1 MIRIIAMSNVLL
13 LISDEHNPFYSSVYG
28 HPAMLTPNME
38 ALASQGTTYTAYC
51 PSPLCMPCRSAFLS
65 GRRVH
70 QIQTYSNC
78 AVNVDRMI
86 PSYGKVL
93 SDQGIH
99 AVTAGKSHVYRPTED
114 LGFTETLAAGEFNA
128 IGDTENRRNPLK
140 IRDNAANRANG
151 FGPDDRTAS
160 GDRATV
166 DAAIDWIKYKAPAL
180 DRAWVLAVN
189 INNPHF
195 PHVTPQKFWDLYP
208 DGGDLPTH
216 TGDCESAN
224 HPRALD
230 LRKHFETD
238 LFHEDQVRG
247 LRRGYRGCVSFV
259 DHQLGRMI
267 MALKQSGCFD
277 ETNVI
282 YTSDHGEML
291 GKFGMWWKCSLY
303 EDSVRIPCIAA
314 GPDYGSGRR
323 NLTPI
328 DLHDVQASIFAST
341 GAERP
346 SDWIGIPLQNLG
358 EAEAFRIVFSEYHG
372 HGARASSFMIRQ
384 GDWKYIHH
392 IDAPH
397 QLFNLNEDPDELSN
411 VFDSDSSRAE
421 SMEGY
426 LRQICDPAA
435 ENKRAENFINKQLEQ
450 VERHRSER

>member
-1 MIRIIAMSNVLL
+1 MSNVLL

-28 HPAMLTPNME
+28 HPSISTPNMA

-51 PSPLCMPCRSAFLS
+51 PSPLCMPCRSAFMS

-70 QIQTYSNC
+70 QIQAYSNC
-78 AVNVDRMI
+78 AANVDRMI

-99 AVTAGKSHVYRPTED
+99 AVNAGKSHVYCATED
-114 LGFTETLAAGEFNA
+114 LGFSELLAAGKFNT

-140 IRDNAANRANG
+140 IRENAANRANG
-151 FGPDDRTAS
+151 FGLDDRTAS

-166 DAAIDWIKYKAPAL
+166 DAAIDWINNKAPAL
-180 DRAWVLAVN
+180 DRGWVLAVN

-195 PHVTPQKFWDLYP
+195 PHYAPQEFWDLYP

-216 TGDCESAN
+216 SRDCESAN

-238 LFHEDQVRG
+238 KFHEDQVRG

-259 DHQLGRMI
+259 DHQLGRMVK
-267 MALKQSGCFD
+267 ALKKSGCFD

-314 GPDYGSGRR
+314 GPDYASGRR
-323 NLTPI
+323 ILTPI

-341 GAERP
+341 DAERP
-346 SDWIGIPLQNLG
+346 ADWIGTPLQDLG
-358 EAEAFRIVFSEYHG
+358 EAEASRIVFSEYHG

-397 QLFNLNEDPDELSN
+397 QLFNLKEDPNELSN
-411 VFDSDSSRAE
+411 VFDSDSSRVE
-421 SMEGY
+421 SMECY

-435 ENKRAENFINKQLEQ
+435 ENERAENFINKQLEQ
-450 VERHRSER
+450 VDRLRSGR